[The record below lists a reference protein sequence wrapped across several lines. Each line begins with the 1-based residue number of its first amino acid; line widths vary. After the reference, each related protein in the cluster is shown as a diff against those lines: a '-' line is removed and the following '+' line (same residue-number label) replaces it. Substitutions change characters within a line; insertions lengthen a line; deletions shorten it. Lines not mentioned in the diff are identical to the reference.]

1 MRPCRSLSDLA
12 GYLEHELGPACDRLE
27 AEREALLALPVPAA
41 WLGEP
46 ADASPAVT
54 PAGRQLTL
62 DDLAA
67 GDSAAHGRTEKP

>member
-41 WLGEP
+41 WLDDPPG
-46 ADASPAVT
+46 ASPAVT
-54 PAGRQLTL
+54 PVGHQLTL

-67 GDSAAHGRTEKP
+67 GDSAAYGRTEKP